1 MAVVLM
7 ALTQRFLALAQSKN
21 GFSQS
26 MALHSMAPAHTSS
39 ELLLVAVGV
48 IAVVVTTAYTVLWF
62 VRPGELG
69 EGHIKRRILDERF
82 E

>member
-1 MAVVLM
+1 MAVVFM
-7 ALTQRFLALAQSKN
+7 ALTQQFLATAQSNN

-26 MALHSMAPAHTSS
+26 MAVHSMAPAHNSA
-39 ELLLVAVGV
+39 ELLLVAVGI
-48 IAVVVTTAYTVLWF
+48 IAVVVTTAYTMLWF
-62 VRPGELG
+62 VRPGEMG